1 MSKTK
6 PGDALAFR
14 RLFDLLIKCQTM
26 KYGIS
31 KNLLDSP
38 DIIFMILSKDPG
50 YLQDQCNRNA
60 LRIRRAEKRKTGY

>member
-1 MSKTK
+1 MSKIK

-14 RLFDLLIKCQTM
+14 RLFDLLIKCQTV

-38 DIIFMILSKDPG
+38 DIICMIFQSI
-50 YLQDQCNRNA
+50 QVIC
-60 LRIRRAEKRKTGY
+60 KTGVTEMH